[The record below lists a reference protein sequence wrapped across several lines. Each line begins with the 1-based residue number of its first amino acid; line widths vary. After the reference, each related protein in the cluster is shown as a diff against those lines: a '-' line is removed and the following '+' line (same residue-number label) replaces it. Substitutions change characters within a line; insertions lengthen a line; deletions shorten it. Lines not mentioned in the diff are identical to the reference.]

1 MLLHQL
7 SIYNYNNTPYAD
19 LTGYVFGKMV
29 FNDYESD
36 MYITTDSTSV
46 LRIDGSNR
54 TIQET
59 YTVPGLI
66 PSIFYEPVN
75 ENIYV
80 YASSLWIIGTTSS
93 QTSLSTNSTE
103 FTDIILNNLTGELN
117 ISDSS
122 SNFTKLN
129 FLRRSGASK
138 TYVITGQLLVTVWRT
153 G

>member
-1 MLLHQL
+1 
-7 SIYNYNNTPYAD
+7 
-19 LTGYVFGKMV
+19 
-29 FNDYESD
+29 
-36 MYITTDSTSV
+36 V

-80 YASSLWIIGTTSS
+80 YATSSLWIIGTTSS

-117 ISDSS
+117 IP
-122 SNFTKLN
+122 
-129 FLRRSGASK
+129 
-138 TYVITGQLLVTVWRT
+138 ILLVISKNWLWLVNPILQIMDT
-153 G
+153 

>member
-1 MLLHQL
+1 
-7 SIYNYNNTPYAD
+7 
-19 LTGYVFGKMV
+19 
-29 FNDYESD
+29 
-36 MYITTDSTSV
+36 V

-80 YASSLWIIGTTSS
+80 YATSSLWIIGTTSS

-129 FLRRSGASK
+129 LDGTIVSQSNPANYGYLALSPYDGGVYLSSLSSN
-138 TYVITGQLLVTVWRT
+138 TILVLD
-153 G
+153 GINGIIC

>member
-1 MLLHQL
+1 
-7 SIYNYNNTPYAD
+7 
-19 LTGYVFGKMV
+19 MV

-80 YASSLWIIGTTSS
+80 YATSSLWIIGTTSS

-117 ISDSS
+117 IP
-122 SNFTKLN
+122 
-129 FLRRSGASK
+129 
-138 TYVITGQLLVTVWRT
+138 ILLVISLN
-153 G
+153 